1 MQAHPLRSQSSYPML
16 GRTSRQQ
23 FLCPISHFSNSNI
36 MKQFF
41 QKIVIQ
47 EFFFLYSLALAI
59 NTYAYQHVFI

>member
-1 MQAHPLRSQSSYPML
+1 ML

-36 MKQFF
+36 IKQFF